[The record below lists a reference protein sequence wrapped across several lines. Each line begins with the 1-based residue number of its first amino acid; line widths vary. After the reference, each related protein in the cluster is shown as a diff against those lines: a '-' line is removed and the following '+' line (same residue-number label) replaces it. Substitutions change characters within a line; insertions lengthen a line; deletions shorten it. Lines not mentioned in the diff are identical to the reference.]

1 MISAFVLVI
10 TITIGLG
17 SEQKTF
23 QMSFSK
29 DSEAERL
36 TDAKKIWRAYS
47 ATQVQKELKVRKE
60 TISRWKNDRDF
71 NEELR
76 SWRLAFFH
84 RLIKRK
90 FALFSEAQHQI
101 EAAFQD
107 SALTSYQKAS
117 IALRFISMFSGN
129 MNVNKQLASKKSDFY
144 FKDDKWFLWGWS

>member
-1 MISAFVLVI
+1 MSSNLNERQQLAVVLLCSGLSATEV
-10 TITIGLG
+10 
-17 SEQKTF
+17 
-23 QMSFSK
+23 
-29 DSEAERL
+29 
-36 TDAKKIWRAYS
+36 AKK
-47 ATQVQKELKVRKE
+47 VKVRKE

-76 SWRLAFFH
+76 SWRLAFFD
-84 RLIKRK
+84 RLIKRQ

-129 MNVNKQLASKKSDFY
+129 MNVNKQLASKKSDLY
-144 FKDDKWFLWGWS
+144 FKDDKWFI

>member
-1 MISAFVLVI
+1 MSSNLNERQQLAIVLLCS
-10 TITIGLG
+10 GL
-17 SEQKTF
+17 
-23 QMSFSK
+23 
-29 DSEAERL
+29 
-36 TDAKKIWRAYS
+36 S
-47 ATQVQKELKVRKE
+47 ATEVAKELKVRKE

-76 SWRLAFFH
+76 SWRLSFFD
-84 RLIKRK
+84 RLIKRQ

-107 SALTSYQKAS
+107 SALTSYQKAN

-144 FKDDKWFLWGWS
+144 FKDDKWFL